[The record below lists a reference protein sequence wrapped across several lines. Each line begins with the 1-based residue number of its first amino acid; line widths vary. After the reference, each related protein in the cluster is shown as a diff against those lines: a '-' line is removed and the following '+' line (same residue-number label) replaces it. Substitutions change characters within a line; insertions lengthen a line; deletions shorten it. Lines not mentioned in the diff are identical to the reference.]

1 MAKRQHNTQPL
12 GEEGVTLDVALE
24 EESMQVIPATELAE
38 AQVQKDEHVVVNRP
52 IKNTMNCL
60 RNERVIVRH
69 IPRQTGMVKDPKHVL
84 YGGMA
89 DNAARTFT
97 VPRLSSGVYVNVL
110 TKAEKDFLEQA
121 LGLEVNA
128 LSIHRKVNNF
138 WDGGGENKGIA
149 QVTLKKRD
157 NYLDLSVP
165 EDYIRYKILLA
176 NKDLIA
182 PSLKALQDLPKATYQ
197 FVIVNEGDEMKTAKA
212 NMTTIQQCYK
222 EFGKIEDDYDTLR
235 VVVETLSGRPVTRTT
250 KIEWLQ
256 TQANNLIQADNKT
269 FLNIVTD
276 EMLPFKVLIKK
287 ATEAGALAY
296 RGNQIYMRDGNT
308 PLCEYGEEPTLSTAA
323 KYLANPKHQDVLFAL
338 QAKVKN

>member
-12 GEEGVTLDVALE
+12 EEGEVTLDVTLE

-38 AQVQKDEHVVVNRP
+38 AQVQKDESVVVHRP
-52 IKNTMNCL
+52 IKDTMNCL

-89 DNAARTFT
+89 DNAVRTFT

-128 LSIHRKVNNF
+128 LSVHRKVNNF
-138 WDGGGENKGIA
+138 WDGSSDNKGIS
-149 QVTLKKRD
+149 QVSLKKRD

-176 NKDLIA
+176 NKDFIA

-197 FVIVNEGDEMKTAKA
+197 FVIINEGDEVKNAKA

-222 EFGKIEDDYDTLR
+222 EFGKIEDDFDTLR

-296 RGNQIYMRDGNT
+296 RGNQIYLRDGNT